1 MTANSTRLSARGI
14 SKSYGAT
21 RALGGVDFDVR
32 AGEVHAL
39 LGGNGAGKSTFVS
52 ILAGAVSPDGGTL
65 TLEGTTYR
73 PRNPAEARQAG
84 VCLVHQERALCPHMT
99 VEENIV
105 LGSEPVRHGVVAR
118 AQMRERANRVLA
130 AIATSGAKTNRLHP
144 EVRVADLAPGEQQ
157 IVEIARAIADE
168 RCRLL
173 LLDEPTSSLGADA
186 VDALFSVVDG
196 LRKAGMAIVYISH
209 HLAEIRRIA
218 DRFTVIRDGRAA
230 GTGNV
235 ADARMED
242 IVEMMAGRRVED
254 LYPRSERRAG
264 DVVLE
269 LRDLGGER
277 LPERAS
283 LSLRRGEVLGIAG
296 LVGSGRTELLRA
308 VFGLDRV
315 RRGQIRVASFSGA
328 ASPAERLRQG
338 MGLLSEDRGGEG
350 LALGLSIMDNLTLS
364 RLEGL
369 GPRGFVLPS
378 RMRDVAHRFIQKLGV
393 VASGPD
399 MRVGALSGGN
409 QQKVALARLLYHDVD
424 VFLLDEP
431 TRGVDVGSR
440 AAIYQIIDQLALEG
454 KAVLVVSSSVE
465 ELLGISDRIAVM
477 HKGRLG
483 EAKPVSL
490 LDEQAILLE
499 QSGVGAKGAAS
510 DSGTVQSEQVKA

>member
-1 MTANSTRLSARGI
+1 MTTPEARLSARSI
-14 SKSYGAT
+14 EKSYGAT
-21 RALGGVDFDVR
+21 RALGGVDFEVQ

-52 ILAGAVSPDGGTL
+52 ILAGAVTPDGGSL
-65 TLEGTTYR
+65 VLKGKPYR

-105 LGSEPVRHGVVAR
+105 LGSEPAQYGVVSRAR
-118 AQMRERANRVLA
+118 MREKTQRALE
-130 AIATSGAKTNRLHP
+130 AIDPGGTKKNRLRP
-144 EVRVADLAPGEQQ
+144 DSRVADLAPGDQQ

-173 LLDEPTSSLGADA
+173 LLDEPTSSLGADD
-186 VDALFSVVDG
+186 VDALFRVVDH
-196 LRKAGMAIVYISH
+196 LRHTGMAIVYISH

-230 GTGNV
+230 GSGRV

-254 LYPRSERRAG
+254 LYPRSARQPK

-269 LRDLGGER
+269 VRDLAGSL
-277 LPERAS
+277 LPVQAS
-283 LSLRRGEVLGIAG
+283 LELRRGEVLGVTG

-308 VFGLDRV
+308 IFGLDAV
-315 RRGQIRVASFSGA
+315 RRGTVRVASFTGH
-328 ASPAERLRQG
+328 ASPAMRLRQG

-350 LALGLSIMDNLTLS
+350 LALGLSVMENLTLS

-378 RMRDVAHRFIQKLGV
+378 RMREVAQSFVERLGIV
-393 VASGPD
+393 TSGPET
-399 MRVGALSGGN
+399 RVGALSGGN

-440 AAIYQIIDQLALEG
+440 AAIYQIIDRLALEG

-483 EAKPVSL
+483 AAKPVGS

-499 QSGVGAKGAAS
+499 QSGVDAGGDPKGHVVNQGMA
-510 DSGTVQSEQVKA
+510 

>member
-1 MTANSTRLSARGI
+1 MTENRVRLSARGI
-14 SKSYGAT
+14 EKSYGAT
-21 RALGGVDFDVR
+21 RALAGVDFDVH

-52 ILAGAVSPDGGTL
+52 ILAGAVLPDAGLSTF
-65 TLEGTTYR
+65 EGVEYR
-73 PRNPAEARQAG
+73 PRNPADARQAG
-84 VCLVHQERALCPHMT
+84 VCLVHQERALCPHLT

-118 AQMRERANRVLA
+118 ALMREKSLRALETIDPA
-130 AIATSGAKTNRLHP
+130 GAKKNRIRP
-144 EVRVADLAPGEQQ
+144 DARVSELAPGEQQ
-157 IVEIARAIADE
+157 IVEIARAIANE
-168 RCRLL
+168 QCRLL
-173 LLDEPTSSLGADA
+173 LLDEPTSSLGADD
-186 VDALFSVVDG
+186 VDALFRVVDR
-196 LRKAGMAIVYISH
+196 LRDAGMAIVYISH

-218 DRFTVIRDGRAA
+218 DRFTVIRDGRTA
-230 GTGNV
+230 GSGLV
-235 ADARMED
+235 AEVRTEQ
-242 IVEMMAGRRVED
+242 IVEMMAGRRVDE
-254 LYPRSERRAG
+254 LYPRSAREPR
-264 DVVLE
+264 DVVLDVRG
-269 LRDLGGER
+269 LAGTI
-277 LPERAS
+277 LPEDAS
-283 LSLRRGEVLGIAG
+283 LELRRGEVLGITG

-308 VFGLDRV
+308 VFGLDQV
-315 RRGQIRVASFSGA
+315 RRGTVRVASFSGP

-338 MGLLSEDRGGEG
+338 VGLLSEDRGGEG
-350 LALGLSIMDNLTLS
+350 LALGMSIMDNLTLS

-378 RMRDVAHRFIQKLGV
+378 RMRDIARGFIEKLGI
-393 VASGPD
+393 VASGPE

-483 EAKPVSL
+483 SAKPVGS
-490 LDEQAILLE
+490 LDEQGILLA
-499 QSGVGAKGAAS
+499 QSGMA
-510 DSGTVQSEQVKA
+510 

>member
-1 MTANSTRLSARGI
+1 MTATEARLVARRI
-14 SKSYGAT
+14 AKSYGAT
-21 RALGGVDFDVR
+21 RALVGVDFDVQ

-39 LGGNGAGKSTFVS
+39 LGGNGAGKSTLVS
-52 ILAGAVSPDGGTL
+52 VLAGAIAPDGGTL
-65 TLEGTTYR
+65 TLEGVAYR

-105 LGSEPVRHGVVAR
+105 LGSEPVRHGVVSRAR
-118 AQMRERANRVLA
+118 VREKTERALA
-130 AIATSGAKTNRLHP
+130 AINPSSAKKNRIRP
-144 EVRVADLAPGEQQ
+144 DTRVADLAPGEQQ

-173 LLDEPTSSLGADA
+173 LLDEPTSSLAADD
-186 VDALFSVVDG
+186 VDALFSVVDRLRDAG
-196 LRKAGMAIVYISH
+196 LAIVYISH

-230 GTGNV
+230 GSGLV
-235 ADARMED
+235 ADARTD
-242 IVEMMAGRRVED
+242 QIVEMMAGRRVED
-254 LYPRSERRAG
+254 LYPRSVREPK

-269 LRDLGGER
+269 VQGLAGTT
-277 LPERAS
+277 LPEAAS
-283 LSLRRGEVLGIAG
+283 LELRRGEVLGITG

-308 VFGLDRV
+308 IFGLDAV
-315 RRGQIRVASFSGA
+315 RRGTVRVAGFSGQ
-328 ASPAERLRQG
+328 ASPAKRLRQG
-338 MGLLSEDRGGEG
+338 IGLLSEDRGGEG
-350 LALGLSIMDNLTLS
+350 LALGLSVMDNLTLS

-378 RMRDVAHRFIQKLGV
+378 RMRDVANQFIKRLGI

-440 AAIYQIIDQLALEG
+440 AAIYQIIDRLAVEG

-483 EAKPVSL
+483 VAKPVGS

-499 QSGVGAKGAAS
+499 QSGMA
-510 DSGTVQSEQVKA
+510 

>member
-1 MTANSTRLSARGI
+1 MTANGARLLARGI
-14 SKSYGAT
+14 EKSYGAT
-21 RALGGVDFDVR
+21 RALGGVDIDVHE
-32 AGEVHAL
+32 GEVHAL
-39 LGGNGAGKSTFVS
+39 LGGNGAGKSTLVS
-52 ILAGAVSPDGGTL
+52 ILAGAVTPDAGRV
-65 TLEGTTYR
+65 TLEGNAYR

-105 LGSEPVRHGVVAR
+105 LGSEPARHGVVSR
-118 AQMRERANRVLA
+118 TRMREKTLQALE
-130 AIATSGAKTNRLHP
+130 AIDPSGAKKNRLRP
-144 EVRVADLAPGEQQ
+144 DTRVADLAPGDQQ

-173 LLDEPTSSLGADA
+173 LLDEPTSSLGADD
-186 VDALFSVVDG
+186 VDALFTVVDR

-218 DRFTVIRDGRAA
+218 DRFTVIRDGRTA
-230 GTGNV
+230 GSGPV
-235 ADARMED
+235 ADARTED

-254 LYPRSERRAG
+254 LYPRSARAPK
-264 DVVLE
+264 DVILE
-269 LRDLGGER
+269 VRDLAGML
-277 LPERAS
+277 LPENAS
-283 LSLRRGEVLGIAG
+283 LELRRGEVLGIAG

-308 VFGLDRV
+308 IFGLDPV
-315 RRGQIRVASFSGA
+315 RRGTVRVASFSGYA
-328 ASPAERLRQG
+328 DPARRLRQG
-338 MGLLSEDRGGEG
+338 MGLSSEDRGGEG
-350 LALGLSIMDNLTLS
+350 LALGLSVMDNLTLS

-369 GPRGFVLPS
+369 GPGGVVLPS
-378 RMRDVAHRFIQKLGV
+378 RMREVANNFIERLGIV
-393 VASGPD
+393 TSGPD

-440 AAIYQIIDQLALEG
+440 AAIYQIIDRLALEG

-483 EAKPVSL
+483 AAKPAGS

-499 QSGVGAKGAAS
+499 QSGLGAQSAKG
-510 DSGTVQSEQVKA
+510 DSRPQTFKSGMA